1 MNVKLGTRSG
11 INANPERAILT
22 SDVLN
27 IQFIALC
34 SRDAGERQLSQHCR
48 LNSLYWRIP
57 ERVLRLRVFEG

>member
-1 MNVKLGTRSG
+1 MKLGTRSV

-22 SDVLN
+22 PDVLN

-57 ERVLRLRVFEG
+57 